1 MLRLRRSLMEGLP
14 ARSEFLQQQRRNMDT
29 FAEDNKEDFDAME
42 YFPWTSPPAGRSGFR
57 GHKFKAAPAK
67 APLTGLIGVFTE
79 QKIDAAPTPRR
90 LIPYGGMLVTPT
102 LYERFSKQYFC
113 PTGLQLD
120 SVECEDKGK
129 TAKMLLIGDPTSLGA
144 LINDGGV
151 GREERQ

>member
-1 MLRLRRSLMEGLP
+1 
-14 ARSEFLQQQRRNMDT
+14 MDT
-29 FAEDNKEDFDAME
+29 FAVDNKKEFDALP

-79 QKIDAAPTPRR
+79 QTIAAEPTQRK
-90 LIPYGGMLVTPT
+90 LIPYGGLLVTPT

-120 SVECEDKGK
+120 SLEYEENGRTVP
-129 TAKMLLIGDPTSLGA
+129 MLLIGEPTSLGA

-151 GREERQ
+151 GRAERE